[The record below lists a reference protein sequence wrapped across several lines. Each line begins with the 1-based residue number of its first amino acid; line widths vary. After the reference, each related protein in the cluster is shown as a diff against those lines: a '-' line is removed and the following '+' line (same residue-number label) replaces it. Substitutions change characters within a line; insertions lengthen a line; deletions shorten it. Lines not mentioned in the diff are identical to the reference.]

1 MASREDEDEPK
12 FCTCCGDE
20 DDGQLVHP
28 CDCRGS
34 AKWIHEHCLE
44 AMQSAGPWVAAAH
57 RCDQCMNEHFGALY
71 DELSARVHAECTNGQ
86 ASPNTLSTLAS
97 ELQAQGRY
105 EDAEPLIGEA
115 VGSLRAN
122 LGDRHP
128 ATLSTITNLC
138 FLDLGDRYRFGREPL
153 RRAAAAVEWLR
164 EKFGDRHPATL
175 TCISNL
181 GALLL
186 EQGGP
191 AAAAE
196 PFYREV
202 MEGQRERLGD
212 RHPDTLCAISNLA
225 ALLRKKG
232 DFAAAEPLYREV
244 LEVQGQTLGVRHPDT
259 VNTITTLDA
268 LTLSKWETDIGPDE
282 YTPKMFVCIAMGKMM
297 EEEDG
302 MGMSFGNYLAFNY
315 PDVFEVFERRGGMRT
330 RLVTDTTSGASSSG
344 SSGPFRLLH
353 AQSIDLIPSTTGK
366 DTYTEDERDEKDW
379 VIMRPLFSGMHP
391 LLFVRYV
398 YTIVQYVY
406 TYAPTYAFTCVF
418 TVYRRPAQVE
428 PHAVHVHPLRHR
440 EDQRAGYRGA
450 ARAL

>member
-1 MASREDEDEPK
+1 
-12 FCTCCGDE
+12 
-20 DDGQLVHP
+20 
-28 CDCRGS
+28 
-34 AKWIHEHCLE
+34 
-44 AMQSAGPWVAAAH
+44 
-57 RCDQCMNEHFGALY
+57 
-71 DELSARVHAECTNGQ
+71 
-86 ASPNTLSTLAS
+86 
-97 ELQAQGRY
+97 
-105 EDAEPLIGEA
+105 
-115 VGSLRAN
+115 
-122 LGDRHP
+122 

-232 DFAAAEPLYREV
+232 DFAAAELLYREV

-302 MGMSFGNYLAFNY
+302 MGMSFGDYLAFNY
-315 PDVFEVFERRGGMRT
+315 PDVFE
-330 RLVTDTTSGASSSG
+330 
-344 SSGPFRLLH
+344 
-353 AQSIDLIPSTTGK
+353 
-366 DTYTEDERDEKDW
+366 
-379 VIMRPLFSGMHP
+379 
-391 LLFVRYV
+391 
-398 YTIVQYVY
+398 
-406 TYAPTYAFTCVF
+406 
-418 TVYRRPAQVE
+418 
-428 PHAVHVHPLRHR
+428 
-440 EDQRAGYRGA
+440 
-450 ARAL
+450 